1 MTRNALSPTL
11 LLLGL
16 VLFAVPSAAS
26 TASDQADR
34 PARLA
39 VVVRD
44 SDGIVPGATVVLT
57 PAQSTRTVSVRG
69 VTDGRGRLAFEAL
82 LPGHYD
88 LRASFAGFADADA
101 PGLVIGAGETRE
113 VTLVLALPQFS
124 TQVTVSTANRRE
136 QLLLEVADPSVL
148 IDEGQI
154 ADTSA
159 RTAKDLLS
167 EQTGAGIQVQAGGGQ
182 GHLSINGIPNSGVLV
197 LVDGRRYLG
206 KDANGNFNLEDLTLA
221 GIERVEVVKGAGSA
235 LYGSDA
241 LGGVVNFITRRSK
254 SPGVTNRLD
263 VTSGSYGDRRV
274 FNAIGWRGGRG
285 GVSGTG
291 GYRTYDGF
299 DLSESNP
306 QTIGQ
311 PESTWW
317 SGDLAGDY
325 RVSDRAVL
333 KLFADYQRRD
343 IDNYF
348 FSGATQLAS
357 TVYNSQR
364 ELTRYAVN
372 PTIDVQVAPETF
384 LTASY
389 TRGKYLRDETRIFT
403 VGGRVVP
410 QAPWRE
416 WNDEAKL
423 TLRQGFMAFGQ
434 AHTLQGGVEYRREQ
448 LERATLTVTDPERRI
463 AVGWFQQEVS
473 LGARLKVA
481 AGVRYDDYSD
491 FGREVSPKASAVF
504 APAAAHRLRASYG
517 HGFRPPYFGEL
528 YLNTPPAFVGNPD
541 LRPETADTLST
552 GYAYAGSRVQASV
565 DYFHARVENGITF
578 DLSRQPFTYGNL
590 RTYTSK
596 GTSLAASVDLPGG
609 FTPSVSYT
617 YNRREDQ
624 NGVEIGGF
632 PTHAAFLKLLWTNPR
647 LGLRANL
654 RGQILGDVPPADDGS
669 YQPAYEVWSAQVS
682 KTLTRR
688 GGHAVSLYAQVANL
702 FDTRDLFR
710 RDATGQ
716 AVPGDFIVWIAPRTV
731 QAGVTIDLDFSR

>member
-1 MTRNALSPTL
+1 MVVKAGDARTLDITLS
-11 LLLGL
+11 
-16 VLFAVPSAAS
+16 
-26 TASDQADR
+26 
-34 PARLA
+34 
-39 VVVRD
+39 
-44 SDGIVPGATVVLT
+44 
-57 PAQSTRTVSVRG
+57 
-69 VTDGRGRLAFEAL
+69 
-82 LPGHYD
+82 
-88 LRASFAGFADADA
+88 
-101 PGLVIGAGETRE
+101 
-113 VTLVLALPQFS
+113 LPQFS
-124 TQVTVSTANRRE
+124 TQVTVTTANRRE
-136 QLLLEVADPSVL
+136 QLLLDVADPSVL

-206 KDANGNFNLEDLTLA
+206 KDANGNINLEDLTLA
-221 GIERVEVVKGAGSA
+221 GVERIEVVKGAGSA

-254 SPGVTNRLD
+254 NPGITNRLD
-263 VTSGSYGDRRV
+263 INTGSYGDLRV
-274 FNAIGWRGGRG
+274 MNALGWRGARG
-285 GVSGTG
+285 GAFATG

-311 PESTWW
+311 PQGEWW
-317 SGDLAGDY
+317 SADVSGDL
-325 RVSDRAVL
+325 RVSDRVVL
-333 KLFADYQRRD
+333 KLFGDYGRRA

-364 ELTRYAVN
+364 ELTRYSVN
-372 PTIDVQVAPETF
+372 PTMDLQAARDTF
-384 LTASY
+384 VTLSY

-403 VGGRVVP
+403 VGGRIVP

-423 TLRQGFMAFGQ
+423 TVRQGFMALGQ
-434 AHTLQGGVEYRREQ
+434 AHTLQVGTEYRREQ
-448 LERATLTVTDPERRI
+448 LQRATLTVADPERRI
-463 AVGWFQQEVS
+463 TVGWFQQEVS

-481 AGVRYDDYSD
+481 AGLRYDSYSD
-491 FGREVSPKASAVF
+491 FGSEVSPKASAVY
-504 APAAAHRLRASYG
+504 ALAADHRLRASYG

-528 YLNTPPAFVGNPD
+528 YLNTPPSFIGNPD
-541 LRPETADTLST
+541 LKPETADTFSSGYVFAGRRAQLS
-552 GYAYAGSRVQASV
+552 A
-565 DYFHARVENGITF
+565 DYFQARVENGITF

-590 RTYTSK
+590 RVYTSK
-596 GTSLAASVDLPGG
+596 GTNLSTSVNLPGG

-617 YNRREDQ
+617 YNRREDR
-624 NGVEIGGF
+624 NRVEIGGF
-632 PTHAAFLKLLWTNPR
+632 PTHAAFLKLLWANPR

-669 YQPAYEVWSAQVS
+669 TQPGYEVWSAQVA
-682 KTLTRR
+682 KTVTRR
-688 GGHAVSLYAQVANL
+688 GGHANQPVCAGREPLGYARHLPPRCHGAAGAGRLHRLGGPAHGPGGDHDRPRFLAVAGTSGP
-702 FDTRDLFR
+702 FGVRSHFR
-710 RDATGQ
+710 RIHRDREVEG
-716 AVPGDFIVWIAPRTV
+716 
-731 QAGVTIDLDFSR
+731 